1 MKLEELRELLPLY
14 ALDALPAEERTRFEE
29 ALEAHPELWDE
40 LKALRET
47 AADLSSLSKASPN
60 PQLKAKLLD
69 RVRVQSPADLRPKP
83 LAVKPKPLWPR
94 YVGQLAAA
102 AAVVLLVWGGN
113 WTWGWVQAFG
123 NPNTKVVTLVDESRK
138 LIGRYVLRPDG
149 QMMVWA
155 DLPPPP
161 AGKTYQLWGVN
172 TEDSHLPMPTYRGGL
187 MFTRMPPGHNILH
200 ITEEQD
206 GGSPTPTEL
215 RALPIDESN
224 I

>member
-14 ALDALPAEERTRFEE
+14 ALDALPPEERARFEE
-29 ALEAHPELWDE
+29 ALEAHPELWPE
-40 LKALRET
+40 LRALRET
-47 AADLSSLSKASPN
+47 AADLSSAAKASASPE
-60 PQLKAKLLD
+60 LKAKVLS
-69 RVRVQSPADLRPKP
+69 QINAESPVAKPKP
-83 LAVKPKPLWPR
+83 LAAKPKLLWPR

-102 AAVVLLVWGGN
+102 AAVVLLVWGGS
-113 WTWGWVQAFG
+113 WTWGWVRAFG
-123 NPNTKVVTLVDESRK
+123 DPNTKVVTLVDESRK

-155 DLPPPP
+155 DLPAPPP
-161 AGKTYQLWGVN
+161 GKTYQLWGVN
-172 TEDSHLPMPTYRGGL
+172 TADSHLPMPTYRGGL

-200 ITEEQD
+200 ITEEKD